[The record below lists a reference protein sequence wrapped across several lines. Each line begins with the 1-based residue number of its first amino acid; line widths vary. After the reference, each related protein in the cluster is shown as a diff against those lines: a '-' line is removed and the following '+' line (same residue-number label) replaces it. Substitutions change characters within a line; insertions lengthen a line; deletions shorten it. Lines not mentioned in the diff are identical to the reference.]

1 MLRLANERGYEEEDR
16 SGGRELTLME
26 GIRSKGEKEREEN
39 SSGPFSWWK
48 RQGGGVNGCA
58 KLGESRENKFSS
70 FYDAKA
76 GEI

>member
-1 MLRLANERGYEEEDR
+1 
-16 SGGRELTLME
+16 ME

-39 SSGPFSWWK
+39 SSDPFSWWK
-48 RQGGGVNGCA
+48 RQGGGVNGCV